1 LKKEA
6 TLKGLLS
13 GTKVIIL
20 GNAMQLA
27 MQLGKQANKTTKR
40 IEISLI
46 EALFLV
52 DTGKLEVW
60 TNKKLNFDEII
71 KASKDDKFYLKYLVY
86 RDLRNRGMAVE
97 TGFKF
102 GADFRVYE
110 RNTKEHAKY
119 LVNVIPEEYT
129 CSFKE
134 LARAV
139 RLTKGVNKT
148 LILALVDGDEEVI
161 YYLLDLA
168 KL

>member
-1 LKKEA
+1 MKGKKV
-6 TLKGLLS
+6 KGLLS

-20 GNAMQLA
+20 GNALQLS
-27 MQLGKQANKTTKR
+27 KPVEKRTER
-40 IEISLI
+40 IEIPLV

-52 DTGKLEVW
+52 DTDKLEVW
-60 TNKKLNFDEII
+60 DDKKLNFDEII

-86 RDLRNRGMAVE
+86 KDLRNRGMAVE

-134 LARAV
+134 LSRAL

-148 LILALVDGDEEVI
+148 LILALVDGDGGII